1 MTPKDVFL
9 RVRMHRAVKDTAMA
23 KFSDYEL
30 MVCLNTVLDTVY
42 NTLSTMSNGLLTRE
56 IDVPLTEGEG
66 ELPPDFRAA
75 LLVLGANGRTLS
87 PLSKTEQMTAYGY
100 RIEGG
105 RLMAQGDKVTLR
117 YQPAFVPLTL
127 ARLTE
132 ELALPGY
139 FLEMLAGYV
148 VALLV
153 GDETSLQVAQALA
166 EDVRRLTAG
175 RGYSYVEPQP
185 VWKV

>member
-23 KFSDYEL
+23 RFSDYEL

-56 IDVPLTEGEG
+56 MDVPLTEGEG

-87 PLSKTEQMTAYGY
+87 PLSKTEQMTA
-100 RIEGG
+100 
-105 RLMAQGDKVTLR
+105 
-117 YQPAFVPLTL
+117 
-127 ARLTE
+127 
-132 ELALPGY
+132 
-139 FLEMLAGYV
+139 
-148 VALLV
+148 
-153 GDETSLQVAQALA
+153 
-166 EDVRRLTAG
+166 
-175 RGYSYVEPQP
+175 
-185 VWKV
+185 

>member
-1 MTPKDVFL
+1 MLTVIRLKEYTAEIVASIPEINSGYTCVTRDELTKFMKD
-9 RVRMHRAVKDTAMA
+9 HNSEK
-23 KFSDYEL
+23 
-30 MVCLNTVLDTVY
+30 N
-42 NTLSTMSNGLLTRE
+42 
-56 IDVPLTEGEG
+56 
-66 ELPPDFRAA
+66 
-75 LLVLGANGRTLS
+75 
-87 PLSKTEQMTAYGY
+87 
-100 RIEGG
+100 
-105 RLMAQGDKVTLR
+105 
-117 YQPAFVPLTL
+117 QPAFVPLTL